1 MRRKNRK
8 SIARKKLPQFTTMHV
23 IDGQAGLV
31 FYSSLIFYSLTINN
45 ILNIIVLLI
54 LAGVSISLVVGD
66 NGVISQAQE
75 SKIRTETAS
84 AQEAVDMA
92 LGAMTAEFMGDEW
105 PNDTSKKIGE
115 WATTGK
121 LKEEMKNNGYEIKV
135 NGAEVA
141 NNAATALKN
150 GDEITVYKSGTDN
163 TYEYTLGI
171 TDTAL
176 KIKNEDEVTAQW
188 TFATGGDI
196 DSSGTLTEGD
206 LVQPTNTDL
215 SNEKFY
221 VIEKDSTTVT
231 LLAEKCVKTSS
242 GEGQYTQMDNAGTLA
257 FDSDT
262 NVYYTDSTHYASIKG
277 HVDAYASRL
286 ETVGLTLE
294 NVEVSEDSNVTATA
308 KARLMWGTANGSG
321 TGEIGTLLGSNL
333 TNKNDIV
340 YGPSGKKL
348 NFWLGSPYERG
359 ANIAWGV
366 NGDIE
371 VVSSS
376 VVFYDDSYGLRPVI
390 KVLQSKF

>member
-1 MRRKNRK
+1 MEKRKIQKKRMGVLDMKNK
-8 SIARKKLPQFTTMHV
+8 KGITLIA
-23 IDGQAGLV
+23 
-31 FYSSLIFYSLTINN
+31 LIITV
-45 ILNIIVLLI
+45 IVLLI

-257 FDSDT
+257 FDSDP

-286 ETVGLTLE
+286 ETAGLTLE
-294 NVEVSEDSNVTATA
+294 NVEVSEDPNVTATA
-308 KARLMWGTANGSG
+308 KARLMWGTANGSWNNDYTVWTYTSG
-321 TGEIGTLLGSNL
+321 TGEIRTLLGSNL

-340 YGPSGKKL
+340 YGPSGTKL
-348 NFWLGSPYERG
+348 NYWLGSPNEDGGICAWLVSGRSEDVSRG
-359 ANIAWGV
+359 DV
-366 NGDIE
+366 NDVYG
-371 VVSSS
+371 
-376 VVFYDDSYGLRPVI
+376 YGLRPVI
-390 KVLQSKF
+390 KVLQSNF